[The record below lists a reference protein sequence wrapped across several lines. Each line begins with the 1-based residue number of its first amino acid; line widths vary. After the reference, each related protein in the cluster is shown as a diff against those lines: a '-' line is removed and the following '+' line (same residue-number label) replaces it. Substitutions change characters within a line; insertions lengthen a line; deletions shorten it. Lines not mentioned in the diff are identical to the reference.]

1 MGYSHRRSFRGVWG
15 FGLWGPLRGRN
26 LRLRAFMG
34 LRDFGIRV
42 RGSLC
47 KVVISLG
54 LSLWGFRPIFGF
66 GCGFW
71 AGTRLQMDGSNL
83 HCAWAFAAFAS
94 LQAGGRTSSTNMKRS
109 TAFWNAAKKPLNPQ
123 PGLRALN
130 SKPATRLM
138 AATGILK
145 RSHEAPKIR

>member
-1 MGYSHRRSFRGVWG
+1 MGNSHRRSFRGVWG

-26 LRLRAFMG
+26 LRLRALMG

-42 RGSLC
+42 RGSIY

-54 LSLWGFRPIFGF
+54 LSLWGSRPIFGF

-71 AGTRLQMDGSNL
+71 AGTRLQMVPIYIVHGPSQ
-83 HCAWAFAAFAS
+83 H
-94 LQAGGRTSSTNMKRS
+94 LQAYKQEVAPSSTNMKRS

-138 AATGILK
+138 AVTGLLK